1 MLSFKKM
8 SFNKNYYLNI
18 FLAVLFSSNI
28 FMKIIIKQKK
38 KKTDKLKKKKKL
50 AILVVFFFLAK
61 SQWKPG
67 IPKVPLPYFEQ
78 RTFWK
83 QAKSK

>member
-38 KKTDKLKKKKKL
+38 KKTDKLKKKKK
-50 AILVVFFFLAK
+50 IGHTCSFFFFGQKPMKTWYSK
-61 SQWKPG
+61 STLT
-67 IPKVPLPYFEQ
+67 I
-78 RTFWK
+78 FWATYILK
-83 QAKSK
+83 ASEE

>member
-38 KKTDKLKKKKKL
+38 KKTDKLKKKKN
-50 AILVVFFFLAK
+50 
-61 SQWKPG
+61 W
-67 IPKVPLPYFEQ
+67 PYL
-78 RTFWK
+78 
-83 QAKSK
+83 